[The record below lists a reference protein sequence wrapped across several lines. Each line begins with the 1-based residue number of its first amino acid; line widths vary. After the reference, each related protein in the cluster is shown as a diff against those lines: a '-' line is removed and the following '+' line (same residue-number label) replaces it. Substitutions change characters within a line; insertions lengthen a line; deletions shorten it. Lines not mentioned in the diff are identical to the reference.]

1 MHQQINNAMHWPET
15 LLQPYS
21 SAHLQQLVEYIG
33 QNPARFAELFTH
45 FHSSEYR
52 IAQRASRVVDAVVE
66 RHPALLI
73 PHLETF
79 FRVLSRTD
87 VHPAVRRNSVRMLQF
102 IAIPEAYHGIV
113 VACCFECLNN
123 PTEPAAIKA
132 FSLTV
137 LHRMVQQYSE
147 LTTELQTIIEDRLPY
162 ESPAF
167 RSRAVKILR
176 QLKTPG
182 PASSS

>member
-1 MHQQINNAMHWPET
+1 MHWPET
-15 LLQPYS
+15 LLQPCS
-21 SAHLQQLVEYIG
+21 SAYLQQLVEYIG
-33 QNPARFAELFTH
+33 QNPVRFAELFTH

-52 IAQRASRVVDAVVE
+52 VTQRASRVVDAVVE

-79 FRVLSRTD
+79 FQVLSRTD

-113 VACCFECLNN
+113 VVCCFECLNN

-137 LHRMVQQYSE
+137 LHRMGQQYSE